1 MDYRVLIFMTKDRLA
16 AIDIDSEDVPD
27 TISMDGNE
35 DISYASEA
43 QLEEFCEHIKEYY
56 NMDRF
61 SDGRM
66 EISILRFD
74 AVMEDTFC
82 LFNILQRE
90 GAGECNLVSAEKF
103 LPWVALKEGLL
114 KVGTAVQMKAFDLI
128 YTVTLDNDRK
138 LTCQCGGTGEVQ
150 PFIVTKEE
158 IARYNYIS
166 KKALSGGEEEKKAY
180 EKTLKETERERA
192 KLDKQLK
199 AAQKKQQEAET
210 DAAKMQAVLEER
222 QHAANRQICYLRC
235 SDKAKDKIYVD
246 DYGDADADDIIFGIG
261 KKYEYSIKYWRN
273 TGDTIAK
280 GAEIAEVTV
289 KLKGRESVNFSGS
302 SGIFGSISSFMAQ
315 SITTIE
321 REAWGEGKF
330 SIKAKT
336 GGRLFWLQETVS
348 EGIPYGDAIAVIG
361 DESDTKEDA
370 LRWYAKN
377 K

>member
-35 DISYASEA
+35 DMSYASEA
-43 QLEEFCEHIKEYY
+43 QIEEFCEHIKEYY

-166 KKALSGGEEEKKAY
+166 KNALSGGEEEKKAY
-180 EKTLKETERERA
+180 EKALKEMERERA
-192 KLDKQLK
+192 KLEKQLK
-199 AAQKKQQEAET
+199 EAQKKQQEAQKKQQKAET
-210 DAAKMQAVLEER
+210 DVAKMQAVLEER
-222 QHAANRQICYLRC
+222 QHNVSRQICYLRC
-235 SDKAKDKIYVD
+235 SDKAKDKIYRGV
-246 DYGDADADDIIFGIG
+246 DADDIISRIGI
-261 KKYEYSIKYWRN
+261 KYEYSIKYWRN

-289 KLKGRESVNFSGS
+289 KKKGNASVLGI
-302 SGIFGSISSFMAQ
+302 SGILFPVATAM
-315 SITTIE
+315 E
-321 REAWGEGKF
+321 EEKF
-330 SIKAKT
+330 SIKT
-336 GGRLFWLQETVS
+336 QTCGRLFWLHETVS
-348 EGIPYGDAIAVIG
+348 AEILYGDAIAVIG
-361 DESDTKEDA
+361 DESDTKADA
-370 LRWYAKN
+370 LKWYTEN

>member
-1 MDYRVLIFMTKDRLA
+1 MDYRVLIFMTKDRLS
-16 AIDIDSEDVPD
+16 AIDIDLDDVPD

-35 DISYASEA
+35 AMSYESEA

-166 KKALSGGEEEKKAY
+166 KKALSGGEEEKKVY
-180 EKTLKETERERA
+180 EKALKEMERERA
-192 KLDKQLK
+192 KLEKQLK
-199 AAQKKQQEAET
+199 EAQKKQQEAET
-210 DAAKMQAVLEER
+210 SLAKIRTAIEAILKEK
-222 QHAANRQICYLRC
+222 QHNASRQICYLRC
-235 SDKAKDKIYVD
+235 SDKAKDKIYRGV
-246 DYGDADADDIIFGIG
+246 DADDIISRIGI
-261 KKYEYSIKYWRN
+261 KYEYSIKYWRN

-280 GAEIAEVTV
+280 GTEIAEVTV
-289 KLKGRESVNFSGS
+289 KKKGNASVLALSGM
-302 SGIFGSISSFMAQ
+302 FFPVATAM
-315 SITTIE
+315 E
-321 REAWGEGKF
+321 EEKF
-330 SIKAKT
+330 SIKT
-336 GGRLFWLQETVS
+336 QTCGRLFWLQETVS